1 MKHVVIFEPIGSGAS
16 LVLAARKLGHDVTV
30 VSLNDRDRRLP
41 DPVLDNLNHL
51 VEQDSNAQEA
61 TVAVLEELHRRK
73 KIDAVIAG
81 NEYYVPLVA
90 RIAQCLSLPGLDP
103 ERALALRNKHEMR
116 KLLHQN
122 AVRVPSFRL
131 ISSAE
136 DISDLAS
143 SAFPLV
149 LKPLAA
155 TGSFHVTKVTGPDEL
170 LQAYRR
176 AQAEQHR
183 ELDHDIGRSML
194 LEEYLC
200 GPEYSLE
207 GYISDAGP
215 VVLSITEKIL
225 GAEPNFVECGHIVR
239 APQQTPEHRALQDY
253 LAVVIRALSLD
264 LGVFHA
270 ELRWN
275 RAGEPVLVEIA
286 ARLPGDRLV
295 ELIALAGGDD
305 LAAFCVQAHLGQSLP
320 SVGKRP
326 NGAAAAVYF
335 LPETRFAAENGSSGF
350 RRLTAWDGYLDK
362 SLRVNSTQVEQQEAS
377 DYRSRLG
384 SALFRAESGA
394 AVRRLISP
402 CLE

>member
-16 LVLAARKLGHDVTV
+16 LVLAARKLGHDVT
-30 VSLNDRDRRLP
+30 
-41 DPVLDNLNHL
+41 
-51 VEQDSNAQEA
+51 
-61 TVAVLEELHRRK
+61 
-73 KIDAVIAG
+73 
-81 NEYYVPLVA
+81 
-90 RIAQCLSLPGLDP
+90 
-103 ERALALRNKHEMR
+103 
-116 KLLHQN
+116 
-122 AVRVPSFRL
+122 
-131 ISSAE
+131 
-136 DISDLAS
+136 
-143 SAFPLV
+143 
-149 LKPLAA
+149 
-155 TGSFHVTKVTGPDEL
+155 
-170 LQAYRR
+170 
-176 AQAEQHR
+176 
-183 ELDHDIGRSML
+183 
-194 LEEYLC
+194 
-200 GPEYSLE
+200 
-207 GYISDAGP
+207 
-215 VVLSITEKIL
+215 
-225 GAEPNFVECGHIVR
+225 FVECGHIVR

-326 NGAAAAVYF
+326 NGAAAAVFF